1 MEVKMEIYNEDLE
14 KQDLSKMTVLMQLVT
29 RKTAKNLNNIFTN
42 KISLNY
48 LEEYY
53 LNDKVFLDIITWNK
67 VN

>member
-53 LNDKVFLDIITWNK
+53 LNNKVFLDVISWNK

>member
-1 MEVKMEIYNEDLE
+1 MEIYNEDLE